1 MTAPAPADERG
12 TLSIADG
19 VVEKLAV
26 AAAGEIDGVGRPA
39 GAGRSTRTRARV
51 QRTGERVDIDLTL
64 AIAYPANVAATAD
77 ATRDRVRN
85 RLAELAELTVDRVDI
100 DVAALPVPGS
110 GPSRRVVA

>member
-1 MTAPAPADERG
+1 MTAPAPAEERG

-39 GAGRSTRTRARV
+39 GGGRGTRTRATV
-51 QRTGERVDIDLTL
+51 QRTGERVEIGLTV

-77 ATRDRVRN
+77 ATRDRVRA
-85 RLAELAELTVDRVDI
+85 RLAELADLTVGRVDV
-100 DVAALPVPGS
+100 DVAALPVPSS
-110 GPSRRVVA
+110 GPGKRVVA